1 MRIAIGLAVITVW
14 LAVEASDA
22 TLEAHGAAGGGGS
35 SVVVVRPAPSVRSAP
50 GVTAKVPSSTKG
62 PAVNGPAVK
71 GAARKAPTPTST
83 WWYFSDNNTS
93 DDLKCTKAKQK
104 KGCRN

>member
-1 MRIAIGLAVITVW
+1 MRIAVGLAAIAAW
-14 LAVEASDA
+14 LAVEASVA

-50 GVTAKVPSSTKG
+50 GVTVKVPSSAK
-62 PAVNGPAVK
+62 GPAVK
-71 GAARKAPTPTST
+71 GPTVKGTAHKAPTPTST
-83 WWYFSDNNTS
+83 WWYFSENNPS

-104 KGCRN
+104 KGCN